1 MVKLKLITTLLRQ
14 IRTLTIIA
22 SGQLMR
28 LYFKHASIVFT
39 WPSSINLHVVINWS
53 YQSCLPIC
61 SIVSE
66 RDHYSQL
73 IVLHVLRVILVFAH
87 WLLSRVTWQNAIVI
101 NAIWTSIH
109 IFRHIEHFHQIAHL
123 TTVQINLIFLG
134 GVEGWQKKL
143 TLNNITVDILT
154 HSVIPSIR
162 SWISINQAQI
172 NFI

>member
-1 MVKLKLITTLLRQ
+1 MAFIYKSACSHKLCR
-14 IRTLTIIA
+14 
-22 SGQLMR
+22 
-28 LYFKHASIVFT
+28 
-39 WPSSINLHVVINWS
+39 VVNWS

-101 NAIWTSIH
+101 NAIWTRIH

-172 NFI
+172 NLI